1 MKKNERMPSAATW
14 LDLENV
20 MLSEVS
26 QRRKNMTSF
35 KRGIL
40 KEMIQMSIFMKQKQI
55 YIARGTE

>member
-55 YIARGTE
+55 YIARGKE

>member
-1 MKKNERMPSAATW
+1 MPSAATW

-55 YIARGTE
+55 YIARGQE